1 MVWLQGV
8 AVLVCVAWLYWCL
21 LQVQTTVADDFAL
34 NLNSVLLDLCKPFMD
49 PTNPKA
55 AAIELALCHRSDVL
69 NLTKSVSAHECTR
82 VVMVVL
88 SVSSPSVHTSG
99 AVSQQPICAHEW

>member
-1 MVWLQGV
+1 MCGAAVLVWSECGVADVCGV
-8 AVLVCVAWLYWCL
+8 AVVLQCVLYWCV

-34 NLNSVLLDLCKPFMD
+34 NLSSVLLDLCKPFMD

-69 NLTKSVSAHECTR
+69 NLTKSVST
-82 VVMVVL
+82 
-88 SVSSPSVHTSG
+88 PSVC
-99 AVSQQPICAHEW
+99 Q